1 MSAIV
6 VAKDDAEKPESPMHI
21 NVTDLTFGYVGRE
34 VRIVPAIYKIM
45 TENIFWNMSN
55 SLFSAG
61 PALFEYATNKW
72 SQMFVNWR

>member
-34 VRIVPAIYKIM
+34 VRIVPSIDKIM
-45 TENIFWNMSN
+45 TDNIF
-55 SLFSAG
+55 
-61 PALFEYATNKW
+61 
-72 SQMFVNWR
+72 